1 MVEDILVLVSYSYK
15 IAGYRARQKRSSPEF
30 DEPGLAGYDS
40 TIAVVPHPHPKG
52 ELSDRAC
59 WVWRSRIDST
69 HRQIN
74 TGTSEELEMAF
85 FSISQLAWRP
95 FSFHFFSA
103 LGFFIFYEGPC

>member
-1 MVEDILVLVSYSYK
+1 VVEDILVLVSYSYK

-74 TGTSEELEMAF
+74 TGTSEELEVAF
-85 FSISQLAWRP
+85 FQLV
-95 FSFHFFSA
+95 S
-103 LGFFIFYEGPC
+103 